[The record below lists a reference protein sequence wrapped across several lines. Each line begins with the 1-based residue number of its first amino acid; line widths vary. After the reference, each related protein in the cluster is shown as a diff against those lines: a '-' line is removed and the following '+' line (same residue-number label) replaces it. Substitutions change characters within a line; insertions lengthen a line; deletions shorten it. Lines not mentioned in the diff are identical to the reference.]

1 MERAVEAAG
10 EAVPVKP
17 IEEQRA
23 FIQRDVSEKLVAAA
37 AKSDPKNPEIHYHL
51 GAVLAKLGKRAESRK
66 ELELALRSPGFPEA
80 AEARRILDS
89 LR

>member
-1 MERAVEAAG
+1 MAPASPSAADTLG
-10 EAVPVKP
+10 WLLFL
-17 IEEQRA
+17 QG
-23 FIQRDVSEKLVAAA
+23 DVSRSEKLVAAA
-37 AKSDPKNPEIHYHL
+37 AKTDARNPEIRYHL
-51 GAVLAKLGKRAESRK
+51 GAILAKLGKRAEARK